1 MTARARHCPGSFFGK
16 DEKYVNVQLNDCSKK
31 LILLPAKKASKGFR
45 CHCSAACTS
54 VQSHFDAEQTPTG
67 KTCANLSVSEPPSGE
82 YMNNVFDEKMTD
94 IIIGEMVTQL
104 LNEDAAI
111 SWRLLLERLQQLL
124 DTESDEVRIRAAL
137 RAIEEI
143 RAEMISRPA
152 ESQTTELGDLSIH
165 HLH

>member
-1 MTARARHCPGSFFGK
+1 
-16 DEKYVNVQLNDCSKK
+16 
-31 LILLPAKKASKGFR
+31 
-45 CHCSAACTS
+45 
-54 VQSHFDAEQTPTG
+54 
-67 KTCANLSVSEPPSGE
+67 
-82 YMNNVFDEKMTD
+82 MNNVFDEKMTD

-124 DTESDEVRIRAAL
+124 DTESDEVRIRAVL

>member
-1 MTARARHCPGSFFGK
+1 
-16 DEKYVNVQLNDCSKK
+16 
-31 LILLPAKKASKGFR
+31 
-45 CHCSAACTS
+45 
-54 VQSHFDAEQTPTG
+54 
-67 KTCANLSVSEPPSGE
+67 
-82 YMNNVFDEKMTD
+82 MNNVFDEKMTD

-111 SWRLLLERLQQLL
+111 SCAFSLSGCNSFWIPKVMRYAFAQHCG
-124 DTESDEVRIRAAL
+124 
-137 RAIEEI
+137 AIEEI